1 MSADTS
7 HTSEDFSDIDMD
19 ELDSYLTSPP
29 VRPADPPRS
38 RDARVARPRAA
49 RLLRGIALGPRTSTA
64 SFQIVS
70 SDRVEADRGD
80 ASIPPSVT
88 PRRTQ
93 AMLNDDD
100 DDGARAA
107 ARARLAARAA
117 HGEGGMA
124 AQAAAEAAVAAVATG
139 NASALSDLDPN
150 VLSSL
155 HARTPVSAPAVSEG
169 AQKRKHIISP
179 PMKVHRRK
187 GNSGAPGVNVARAAR
202 DLCGDLGEPKES
214 LMRRAVDVIG
224 VVEAN
229 ALAIEVG
236 AIEGAGGQMTSDGTR
251 RRTPGGVFWALLKA
265 RASKEDWDFIFAEE
279 KEAARERCRR
289 RRRAQSANGSPEGTP
304 KERKDLNG
312 LLAGRFKDA
321 LAGLGASADATVSAA
336 KTPFAV
342 VAAPQTRVGVDDAP
356 ARLSMAERLSGV
368 SATAKAFTPAAKAA
382 TPGSWAARAAA
393 HTPAPAMRRAR
404 SAPAAAL
411 AAAANAK
418 PAKNDESAGE
428 EDFAVTTPDND
439 PAAANAT
446 PGGSYAAR
454 ARAAAAAEAEAA
466 LAAQVRARA
475 AKIAAANAAAKKKL
489 APAPAV
495 AVADDAMEEMA
506 PAPAPAPA
514 WSVSFASV
522 LRAV

>member
-312 LLAGRFKDA
+312 LPRGALQGRARGARRERRRDGFGGEDA
-321 LAGLGASADATVSAA
+321 LRRRRRASN
-336 KTPFAV
+336 
-342 VAAPQTRVGVDDAP
+342 
-356 ARLSMAERLSGV
+356 ARR
-368 SATAKAFTPAAKAA
+368 
-382 TPGSWAARAAA
+382 RR
-393 HTPAPAMRRAR
+393 RRAR
-404 SAPAAAL
+404 ASLHGGAPLRGVRDRQGVHAR
-411 AAAANAK
+411 
-418 PAKNDESAGE
+418 GE
-428 EDFAVTTPDND
+428 GRDTRVVGRARRR
-439 PAAANAT
+439 AH
-446 PGGSYAAR
+446 AR
-454 ARAAAAAEAEAA
+454 ARDAPRALRARRRARRRREREAREKRRERRRGGFRGDHAGQRPRGGERHA
-466 LAAQVRARA
+466 GGILRRARA
-475 AKIAAANAAAKKKL
+475 RGGRRGGGGGACGAGPRARGE
-489 APAPAV
+489 
-495 AVADDAMEEMA
+495 DRRRQRRGEEEA
-506 PAPAPAPA
+506 GA
-514 WSVSFASV
+514 
-522 LRAV
+522 RARRRRRR

>member
-1 MSADTS
+1 M
-7 HTSEDFSDIDMD
+7 
-19 ELDSYLTSPP
+19 
-29 VRPADPPRS
+29 V
-38 RDARVARPRAA
+38 
-49 RLLRGIALGPRTSTA
+49 
-64 SFQIVS
+64 
-70 SDRVEADRGD
+70 
-80 ASIPPSVT
+80 
-88 PRRTQ
+88 
-93 AMLNDDD
+93 NDDD

-124 AQAAAEAAVAAVATG
+124 AQAAAEAAVEAVATG
-139 NASALSDLDPN
+139 DATALSSLDAN
-150 VLSSL
+150 ALSSL
-155 HARTPVSAPAVSEG
+155 HARTPGASAKGMSRASRVPSNAEG

-187 GNSGAPGVNVARAAR
+187 GDSGAPGVNVARAAR

-224 VVEAN
+224 VVAAN
-229 ALAIEVG
+229 AIAIEVG
-236 AIEGAGGQMTSDGTR
+236 AIEGAGGQMTTDGTR

-265 RASKEDWDFIFAEE
+265 RAAKEDWDYIFEEE

-304 KERKDLNG
+304 SAATLSGGG
-312 LLAGRFKDA
+312 LLSGRFAAA
-321 LAGLGASADATVSAA
+321 LSGLGADASASATTA

-342 VAAPQTRVGVDDAP
+342 AGAAVVAAGVDDAP
-356 ARLSMAERLSGV
+356 ARPSMAERLSGV
-368 SATAKAFTPAAKAA
+368 SATAKAFTPAAKGAKVA

-393 HTPAPAMRRAR
+393 HTPAMRRAR

-411 AAAANAK
+411 AAAA
-418 PAKNDESAGE
+418 PAKNDEKAD
-428 EDFAVTTPDND
+428 EDAFAVTTPDND

-454 ARAAAAAEAEAA
+454 ARAAAAAEAEAQA
-466 LAAQVRARA
+466 AAQVRARA
-475 AKIAAANAAAKKKL
+475 AKIVAANAAAKKKL

-495 AVADDAMEEMA
+495 AVADDAAEA
-506 PAPAPAPA
+506 PAASFSAPAPAPA
-514 WSVSFASV
+514 WGVSFASV

>member
-1 MSADTS
+1 
-7 HTSEDFSDIDMD
+7 
-19 ELDSYLTSPP
+19 
-29 VRPADPPRS
+29 
-38 RDARVARPRAA
+38 
-49 RLLRGIALGPRTSTA
+49 
-64 SFQIVS
+64 
-70 SDRVEADRGD
+70 
-80 ASIPPSVT
+80 
-88 PRRTQ
+88 
-93 AMLNDDD
+93 MLNDDD

-139 NASALSDLDPN
+139 DASALSSLDPN

-155 HARTPVSAPAVSEG
+155 HARTPVSAPSAEG

-236 AIEGAGGQMTSDGTR
+236 AIEGAGGQMTSDGSR

-321 LAGLGASADATVSAA
+321 LAGLGASADATVSETA

-342 VAAPQTRVGVDDAP
+342 VAAARTRVGVDDAP

-411 AAAANAK
+411 ATAANAK
-418 PAKNDESAGE
+418 PRSAKNDDGAGE

-495 AVADDAMEEMA
+495 AVAVADDAMEELV